1 MRIKISDLAVFRAG
15 PPQIIDNGR
24 RDENNTRLFWVP
36 LAFWPS
42 FPGPG
47 TNGLH
52 TVANIKSARKRA
64 RQSDN
69 TRLHKMGLR
78 SKMRTHIKA
87 VIVAVEKG
95 DKDAATAA
103 YKTAVPIIDAM
114 ITKGV
119 VNKNKAARH
128 KSRLNKMVKALAA

>member
-1 MRIKISDLAVFRAG
+1 M
-15 PPQIIDNGR
+15 
-24 RDENNTRLFWVP
+24 
-36 LAFWPS
+36 
-42 FPGPG
+42 
-47 TNGLH
+47 
-52 TVANIKSARKRA
+52 ANIKSARKRA

-95 DKDAATAA
+95 DKDAAAAA
-103 YKTAVPIIDAM
+103 YKSAVPIIDAM